1 MRNPRLFG
9 VLLLLPIVLALAA
22 CTTGPDRSTPAG
34 RGTSD
39 AITVGSFNFE
49 ESVLLAELY
58 SQTLEAGGFH
68 VRRAYE
74 LGTREFVGPALAAGL
89 VDVVPEYAGS
99 ALEFWSLDAQ
109 AGTSDATA
117 THEQLRRVL
126 AGHGLLALD
135 AALAQ
140 DANAFVVTRQTAER
154 FGLRAVS
161 DLGPVARRL
170 TFGGPPEC
178 PSRPFCLLG
187 LQRVYGLRFKD
198 LVRLDTAG
206 PVTLQA
212 LEDGNVDVALLLTTD
227 PAIGGPLVELADDRR
242 LQPAEN
248 VTPLVRREVIDRW
261 GPGVAAR
268 LDAVSRRLTTKV
280 LRHLNALVDGGK
292 ETVQVVA
299 TQWLTAE
306 GLR

>member
-1 MRNPRLFG
+1 MRNPRSLG
-9 VLLLLPIVLALAA
+9 VLLLLPILLTLAA
-22 CTTGPDRSTPAG
+22 CTTGSDRSTPAG
-34 RGTSD
+34 RGVSD
-39 AITVGSFNFE
+39 AITVGSFNFG
-49 ESVLLAELY
+49 ESVVLAELY
-58 SQTLEAGGFH
+58 SQALEGGGFR

-89 VDVVPEYAGS
+89 VDVVPEYGGS
-99 ALEFWSLDAQ
+99 ALEFWSLNAQ

-117 THEQLRRVL
+117 TLEQLRRVL
-126 AGHGLLALD
+126 AARGLVALD
-135 AALAQ
+135 PAPAQ
-140 DANAFVVTRQTAER
+140 DANTFVVTRQTAER
-154 FGLRAVS
+154 YGLRAVS
-161 DLGPVARRL
+161 DLGPVARQL

-178 PSRPFCLLG
+178 PTRPFCLLG

-198 LVRLDTAG
+198 LVSLDTAG

-212 LEDGNVDVALLLTTD
+212 IENGNVDVALLLTTD
-227 PAIGGPLVELADDRR
+227 PAVGGPLVELTDDRR

-268 LDAVSRRLTTKV
+268 LDAVSRRLTTED
-280 LRHLNALVDGGK
+280 LRHLNALVAGG
-292 ETVQVVA
+292 ESAPAVA
-299 TQWLTAE
+299 RQWLIAE

>member
-1 MRNPRLFG
+1 
-9 VLLLLPIVLALAA
+9 VLLLLPILLALAA
-22 CTTGPDRSTPAG
+22 CAAGSDRSTLAG
-34 RGTSD
+34 RGATD
-39 AITVGSFNFE
+39 AITVGSFNFG

-58 SQTLEAGGFH
+58 SQALEAGGFH

-117 THEQLRRVL
+117 TVNQLRRVL
-126 AGHGLLALD
+126 AGRGLVALNP
-135 AALAQ
+135 ALAQ

-154 FGLRAVS
+154 FHLRAVS

-206 PVTLQA
+206 PVTVQA
-212 LEDGNVDVALLLTTD
+212 LEGGNVDVALLFTTD
-227 PAIGGPLVELADDRR
+227 PTIGGPLVELADDRR

-261 GPGVAAR
+261 GPGVAAC
-268 LDAVSRRLTTKV
+268 LDAVSRRLTTND
-280 LRHLNALVDGGK
+280 LRHLNALMAGGK
-292 ETVQVVA
+292 ESVRAVA
-299 TQWLTAE
+299 TQWLKAE
-306 GLR
+306 GLQ